1 MPVPVPRQRAV
12 PAAESDAVDGPP
24 AASTTGGPSGPS
36 AGRSVGPSAGGPV
49 GPSAGPS
56 AAPVESVSAAFEAS
70 AVPQGSAPTPAGVPV
85 AASATTGSLTLL
97 LIEDD
102 PGGSVIV
109 PDLLDAS
116 GQPIRVR
123 TARNLTEAERLLTD
137 DVQCILLD
145 LALPAPGRTGEDDE
159 LAVLH
164 HVLALA
170 PRHAVIALTASGDSE
185 RGTEAVRVGAQDYLF
200 RDELDSRLLSR
211 AIRYAVERKRS
222 DTAERRLAEG
232 RMRAQEN
239 ARLERGLLPTP
250 LLDGSSLRFAARYRP
265 GRSRALLGGDFYD
278 TVRTPDG
285 TVHAMIG
292 DVCGHGPDE
301 AALGVELRIAWR
313 ALTLAGLC
321 GDELLG
327 TLQQVLEHERDD
339 DEIFA
344 TLCTVDIAPDGR
356 RAGLCLAGH
365 PAPLISRPGRPAG
378 LLPYD
383 NNGPALGLLPG
394 ARWPRTQVELGREWS
409 LMLYTDGLIEGR
421 IGGGR
426 ERLGQDGMIAM
437 VRRQLG
443 EGLRGE
449 ALLRAAVSEV
459 RELNG
464 GELTDDVAVVLLE
477 RGAAA
482 GG

>member
-1 MPVPVPRQRAV
+1 MPAPVPRQRAI
-12 PAAESDAVDGPP
+12 PAAECGQAQAVP
-24 AASTTGGPSGPS
+24 APGGPSNDVDPP
-36 AGRSVGPSAGGPV
+36 RRE
-49 GPSAGPS
+49 
-56 AAPVESVSAAFEAS
+56 AARKDETVRDAATADHDT
-70 AVPQGSAPTPAGVPV
+70 AH
-85 AASATTGSLTLL
+85 TTLTLL

-102 PGGSVIV
+102 PTAAPIV
-109 PDLLDAS
+109 PDLLDS
-116 GQPIRVR
+116 DGKRIRVR

-137 DVQCILLD
+137 DVHCILLD
-145 LALPAPGRTGEDDE
+145 LALPAPGRAAKPGETDEE
-159 LAVLH
+159 LAVLR
-164 HVLALA
+164 HVLRLA
-170 PRHAVIALTASGDSE
+170 PRHAVLALTASGDAE
-185 RGTEAVRVGAQDYLF
+185 RGAEAVRVGAQDYLF
-200 RDELDSRLLSR
+200 RDELDGRLLSR

-232 RMRAQEN
+232 KLRAQEN

-250 LLDGSSLRFAARYRP
+250 LLEGSPLRFAARYRP

-365 PAPLISRPGRPAG
+365 PAPLVAAPGRPAR
-378 LLPYD
+378 LLPQE
-383 NNGPALGLLPG
+383 NNGPALGLVPG
-394 ARWPRTQVELGREWS
+394 ARWPRMQVELGAAWS

-421 IGGGR
+421 VGAGR
-426 ERLGQDGMIAM
+426 NERLGQDGMVEMI
-437 VRRQLG
+437 RRQLG
-443 EGLRGE
+443 EGLSGE
-449 ALLRAAVSEV
+449 ELLRAAVSEV

-464 GELTDDVAVVLLE
+464 GELTDDVAVVLLD
-477 RGAAA
+477 RVP
-482 GG
+482 

>member
-1 MPVPVPRQRAV
+1 MPVPVPRQRAIPAV
-12 PAAESDAVDGPP
+12 ENGGAQTDFPGGPAAAQ
-24 AASTTGGPSGPS
+24 
-36 AGRSVGPSAGGPV
+36 
-49 GPSAGPS
+49 
-56 AAPVESVSAAFEAS
+56 APQKEATVEKNTRAT
-70 AVPQGSAPTPAGVPV
+70 TPAHAHSPH
-85 AASATTGSLTLL
+85 LTLL

-102 PGGSVIV
+102 PGGSPLV
-109 PDLLDAS
+109 PELLDPA
-116 GQPIRVR
+116 GKPIRVR
-123 TARNLTEAERLLTD
+123 TARNLTEAARLLTD
-137 DVQCILLD
+137 DVHCILLD
-145 LALPAPGRTGEDDE
+145 LALPAPGRAGSGDDGE
-159 LAVLH
+159 LAVLKQ
-164 HVLALA
+164 VLELA
-170 PRHAVIALTASGDSE
+170 PRHAVLALTASGDAE
-185 RGTEAVRVGAQDYLF
+185 RGAEAVRVGAQDYLF
-200 RDELDSRLLSR
+200 RDELDGRLLSR

-232 RMRAQEN
+232 RLRAQEN
-239 ARLERGLLPTP
+239 RRLERGLLPTP
-250 LLDGSSLRFAARYRP
+250 LLEGSPLRFAARYRP

-327 TLQQVLEHERDD
+327 TLQQVLEHERSD

-365 PAPLISRPGRPAG
+365 PSPLVARPGRPAE

-394 ARWPRTQVELGREWS
+394 ARWPRMQVELGAEWS

-421 IGGGR
+421 VGAGGD
-426 ERLGQDGMIAM
+426 RLGQDGMVEM
-437 VRRQLG
+437 VRRQLAQGLHG
-443 EGLRGE
+443 ED
-449 ALLRAAVSEV
+449 LLRAAVNEV
-459 RELNG
+459 RALNG
-464 GELTDDVAVVLLE
+464 GELADDVAVVLLD
-477 RGAAA
+477 RVP
-482 GG
+482 